1 MYLKL
6 SKADLKRPEIKALIV
21 QSPEKTQQQSTVSSS
36 QISVKTELSDI
47 NLSMTTDT
55 SPTVSPV
62 ATGTKTQPTQQTVN
76 TPQPDQTKV
85 PVASMPYPSMYLVA
99 GSYPP
104 AYFPVGE
111 EVVATSPYGSLPR
124 VARR

>member
-1 MYLKL
+1 MFY
-6 SKADLKRPEIKALIV
+6 
-21 QSPEKTQQQSTVSSS
+21 SPEKTQQQLTVSSS
-36 QISVKTELSDI
+36 QISVKTELSDV

-76 TPQPDQTKV
+76 TPRPDQTKV
-85 PVASMPYPSMYLVA
+85 PIASMLYPPMYPIA
-99 GSYPP
+99 GSYPY

>member
-1 MYLKL
+1 M
-6 SKADLKRPEIKALIV
+6 
-21 QSPEKTQQQSTVSSS
+21 TVSSS
-36 QISVKTELSDI
+36 QISVKTELSDV

-85 PVASMPYPSMYLVA
+85 PIASMLYSSMYPVA

-104 AYFPVGE
+104 AYFPVGKKLLQHHHMGHFLE
-111 EVVATSPYGSLPR
+111 LPEGKQISNATSVMLHDLILVSH
-124 VARR
+124 

>member
-1 MYLKL
+1 M
-6 SKADLKRPEIKALIV
+6 
-21 QSPEKTQQQSTVSSS
+21 SSS
-36 QISVKTELSDI
+36 QISVKTESSDV
-47 NLSMTTDT
+47 NLYMITDT

-62 ATGTKTQPTQQTVN
+62 TTGTKSQPTQQTVN

-85 PVASMPYPSMYLVA
+85 QVASMPYPSMYPVA